1 MFPPLRELDVSGM
14 LIDPAAA
21 MLAICAV
28 LFFIVRWGINHLID
42 LNRFVWRRPVIDL
55 AIFVILYSLAILT
68 LRPI

>member
-1 MFPPLRELDVSGM
+1 MFLSFREFDVSGM
-14 LIDPAAA
+14 LINPAAA
-21 MLAICAV
+21 LLAICAV
-28 LFFIVRWGINHLID
+28 LFFLVSCGINHLVD

>member
-1 MFPPLRELDVSGM
+1 MFFLLREFDVFGM
-14 LIDPAAA
+14 LVDPAAA
-21 MLAICAV
+21 ILGICAV
-28 LFFIVRWGINHLID
+28 LFLIVRWGVNHLVD

>member
-21 MLAICAV
+21 MLGICAV